1 MAANTIL
8 IVDDDFSFT
17 QFLEDLLTGAGYQ
30 ILVAKNGA
38 AAFLELEIVRPAL
51 MLVDVFMPVID
62 GITLCR
68 MVRAN
73 FATRDIPIVVMS
85 ATQQDIPVPIAGF
98 LTKPLDIDVLL
109 DLIASLV
116 ERRVEKSR

>member
-17 QFLEDLLTGAGYQ
+17 QVLEDLLTGAGYQ